1 MNPEEQQ
8 QSEQTPAPSSSS
20 GDTKPAVESIT
31 IRIKDQ
37 NGQETFFK
45 VKHTTKMRKIFG
57 AFAGKAGIQL
67 DNVRFLL
74 DGQRID
80 PESTVASNDL
90 EDQDQV
96 DCVLEQTGGFL

>member
-1 MNPEEQQ
+1 MNPEEQPQ
-8 QSEQTPAPSSSS
+8 AEQAAAPRSE
-20 GDTKPAVESIT
+20 DTKPAIESIT